1 MQCISLSHRP
11 IPLDVAVVPLE
22 SAFAMTIVAPI
33 TEKSIAEA
41 VRILGDGGLIGLP
54 TETVYGLAAD
64 ACDGEAIAGVFAVKS
79 RPTFNPLISH
89 VTGVTMARTHGR
101 FGPLAEQLAEAFWPG
116 PLTLVLPKR
125 ANSNI
130 HPLVTAG
137 LDTVALRAPAHS
149 GARQVLHGFGRPIAA
164 PSANPSGKL
173 SPTRAKHVA
182 DGLGDAVSLILDGG
196 PCAIGLEST
205 VVEVRG
211 ERAVLLREGAITRE
225 DIEDVC
231 GRPLLEADKTIKA
244 PGQLLAHYAPD
255 APLRMNV
262 ENPAPT
268 DFFIGFGL
276 HDGDINLS
284 SKGSLQEAAAA
295 LFDALAEANARGASA
310 IAVAPIPEKGLGR
323 AINDRLARAAHGSQ
337 SDLPKD

>member
-1 MQCISLSHRP
+1 MNKDQAAPLAPLSKAQTTLAR
-11 IPLDVAVVPLE
+11 IL
-22 SAFAMTIVAPI
+22 PI
-33 TEKSIAEA
+33 TDSSIEEA
-41 VRILGDGGLIGLP
+41 VSILADGGMIGLP

-64 ACDGEAIAGVFAVKS
+64 ATDGEAIAGIFAVKN

-89 VTGVTMARTHGR
+89 VTGRTMARAHGR

-125 ANSNI
+125 DRSDI

-137 LDTVALRAPAHS
+137 LGTVALRAPAHS
-149 GARQVLHGFGRPIAA
+149 AARQVLHQLGRPVAA

-182 DGLGDAVSLILDGG
+182 DGLGDAVSLVLDGG

-205 VVEVRG
+205 VIEIRG

-225 DIEDVC
+225 DIEEVC
-231 GRPLLEADKTIKA
+231 ARPLEEAGQGIKS

-262 ENPAPT
+262 ETPEPG
-268 DFFIGFGL
+268 DFMIGFGWV
-276 HDGDINLS
+276 DGDINLS

-295 LFDALAEANARGASA
+295 LFAALAEANERGAKA

-323 AINDRLARAAHGSQ
+323 AINDRLRRAAHTSQ
-337 SDLPKD
+337 PKKQD